1 MSRLVQRQA
10 WLQFLR
16 RDHLFNRV
24 LRNSSYLIASYALGA
39 LLTILTAKLLGVADF
54 GILGTVTVFA
64 STVNRLFSF
73 RMGEMVVKYMGE
85 SVALNDN
92 LRAAAAVKAAMLV
105 EAITS
110 LLAYAALVALAPVG
124 ATFFVHDATTAPL
137 FIIYGLSIIANIV
150 NESSTGVLQV
160 TNHYRSQAVIYFI
173 QTVLVAVLLGLAA
186 IYKADLGTVLMIY
199 LVGKAILG
207 MGPTLVALY
216 WLPRTLGK
224 DWWRAP
230 MQTLPSW
237 REIARFSISTNFSGT
252 INVIARD
259 SEVPIVNFFFGPAA
273 AGYYKLAQALINLI
287 VQPINPF
294 INTTYPEITR
304 AFAAREWAK
313 LRSLLRRVTM
323 VSGSWTLLVAG
334 GLAIGHEILFEP
346 VTIFGHTFNFLVE
359 YAPAY
364 PALMVLLIGYGV
376 ANIFFWNRP
385 LLLAQ
390 GLAEYP
396 LKVSFWGMVI
406 KVILMLILL
415 PRTNYL
421 VEAGLLSAYLA
432 GTVGVIV
439 WRGLR
444 QMRRAESASNL
455 QGQAV

>member
-1 MSRLVQRQA
+1 
-10 WLQFLR
+10 
-16 RDHLFNRV
+16 
-24 LRNSSYLIASYALGA
+24 
-39 LLTILTAKLLGVADF
+39 
-54 GILGTVTVFA
+54 
-64 STVNRLFSF
+64 
-73 RMGEMVVKYMGE
+73 
-85 SVALNDN
+85 
-92 LRAAAAVKAAMLV
+92 
-105 EAITS
+105 
-110 LLAYAALVALAPVG
+110 VG

-406 KVILMLILL
+406 KVIFMLILL